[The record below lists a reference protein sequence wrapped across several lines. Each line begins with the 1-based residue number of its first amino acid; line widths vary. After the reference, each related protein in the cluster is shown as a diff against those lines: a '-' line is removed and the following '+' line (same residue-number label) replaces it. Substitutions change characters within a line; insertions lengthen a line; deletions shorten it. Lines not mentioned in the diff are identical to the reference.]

1 MSHALAAVRH
11 DGRRP
16 SVTRAQVD
24 AIENISGN

>member
-11 DGRRP
+11 GGQRP
-16 SVTRAQVD
+16 PVTPAQVD